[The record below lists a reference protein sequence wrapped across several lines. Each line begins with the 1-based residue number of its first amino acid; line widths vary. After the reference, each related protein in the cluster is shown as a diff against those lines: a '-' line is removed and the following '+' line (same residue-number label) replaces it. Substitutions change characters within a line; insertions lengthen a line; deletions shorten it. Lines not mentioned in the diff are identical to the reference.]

1 MQNKKYIIISGANG
15 YLSQFFSK
23 NLFTRITKKNV
34 YYLNKPKDFNFD
46 VLYSELIG

>member
-1 MQNKKYIIISGANG
+1 MKKFKTILFKINYSNNEK
-15 YLSQFFSK
+15 FFSK